1 VVDFVGESGANG
13 LLERRRS
20 SGELRTLLLAGTRR
34 VQVGD
39 LTFLHRVNH

>member
-1 VVDFVGESGANG
+1 MVDFVGESGANG

-20 SGELRTLLLAGTRR
+20 SGELRALLLAGTRR